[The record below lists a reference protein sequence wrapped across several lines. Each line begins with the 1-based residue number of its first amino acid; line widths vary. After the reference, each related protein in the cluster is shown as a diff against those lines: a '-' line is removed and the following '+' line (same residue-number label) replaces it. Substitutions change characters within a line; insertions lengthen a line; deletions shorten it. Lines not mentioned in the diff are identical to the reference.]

1 MAFIS
6 GTFDARPREILL
18 NACFGGFTFSAEFRK
33 YVEEKN
39 PAIGKLIHDK
49 PWDTPEIRTHP
60 EIISLVKEFGV
71 RDSTGDYSEMVIEE
85 IPGFYTWKVTE
96 YDGYE
101 SLYVEFPWQ
110 DFAIALA
117 TNDEMNPLVQAYRNG
132 ILVGIEERNPRF
144 LSLGEWEASQRVDLT
159 GWGGEGREEDREDR
173 EDREDHTFAGFEDRV
188 IIDSIYGTG
197 RGGRGGRKRGRGRG
211 IARA

>member
-6 GTFDARPREILL
+6 GTFNARSREILL
-18 NACFGGFTFSAEFRK
+18 NSSYGGFTFSDEFRK
-33 YVEEKN
+33 YVDEKN
-39 PAIGKLIHDK
+39 PVVGRLIYDK
-49 PWDTPEIRTHP
+49 SWDTPEIRTHP
-60 EIISLVKEFGV
+60 QIIALVKEFGV
-71 RDSTGDYSEMVIEE
+71 SRAAGEYSDFVIEE

-101 SLYVEFPWQ
+101 TLHVEFPWQ

-144 LSLGEWEASQRVDLT
+144 LSLAEWEKTQEVDHAE
-159 GWGGEGREEDREDR
+159 WGGEGREEDREVR
-173 EDREDHTFAGFEDRV
+173 EDDVYTGFEDRV
-188 IIDSIYGTG
+188 IIDSIYGSG

-211 IARA
+211 IGCA